1 MSDFVPEG
9 QKTDPG
15 FGGETMNRLELK
27 RLIVIFFLVLGII
40 NLVFFSRAESSEQ
53 TSLSPYFF
61 IEGGDSS
68 LEHFPLKDTQV
79 DVSISGVIAA
89 VTVRQ
94 VYSNMGGVP
103 INGKYIFP
111 GSTRAAVHGMKMT
124 IGERVIRAKI
134 KEKEQARKAFEAAKQ
149 EGKNASLLEQQRPN
163 VFSMEVANVMPG
175 DTIEIELNYTEL
187 LVPEDGTYQFVYP
200 TVVGPRYTSLTSAQA
215 TPSERWVQNPYLK
228 EGTAPRTD
236 FSIEVALAAGMPIQE
251 ISSRSHD
258 IDVAFG
264 DESQAHIGLTKQ
276 DGFAGDR
283 DFILDYR
290 LSGRQISSGLILQQ
304 GKDENFFLLMT
315 QPPKRVEPDTIPP
328 REYLFVIDVSGSMSG
343 YPLDTAKRLVK
354 DLIGG
359 MRSTDSFNVLFFASD
374 SKVLSE
380 TPVPATPPNIS
391 RAVAMIGHSRGGGG
405 TELKKAMQRAMN
417 LPKQEGVSRTMV
429 VITDGYIHAER
440 EVFELIQQN
449 LNHTNV
455 FAFGIG
461 SSVNR
466 YLIEGMAK
474 AGQGE
479 PFAVTKADEAKGA
492 AEKFGRYISQPV
504 LTDIEVAFQGL
515 DTYDVEPSVVPD
527 LFAERP
533 IIVMGKWR
541 GEPTGLVT
549 VSGNSG
555 SGRYERKI
563 PAGGAV
569 INDHEGALH
578 YLWARTR
585 ISRISDFKARQ
596 DSNEQHR
603 EEIVTLGLKYNLLTQ
618 FTSFIAIDE
627 IVRNPNLDSKDVK
640 QPLPLPKNVSNLA
653 VGGGVKRV
661 PEPGL
666 LLLAAMVLLSMLL
679 PRLRRKRY

>member
-1 MSDFVPEG
+1 M
-9 QKTDPG
+9 K
-15 FGGETMNRLELK
+15 RLEIK
-27 RLIVIFFLVLGII
+27 RLVVIFFLVLGII

-53 TSLSPYFF
+53 GSLSPYFF

-68 LEHFPLKDTQV
+68 LEHFPLKDTRV
-79 DVSISGVIAA
+79 EVSISGVIAA

-103 INGKYIFP
+103 INGTYIFP

-134 KEKEQARKAFEAAKQ
+134 KEKQQARKAFEAAKQ
-149 EGKNASLLEQQRPN
+149 QGKNASLLEQQRPN

-175 DTIEIELNYTEL
+175 DTIEIELSYTEL
-187 LVPEDGTYQFVYP
+187 LVPEDGTYRFVYP
-200 TVVGPRYTSLTSAQA
+200 TVVGPRYTSLRSEEAPA
-215 TPSERWVQNPYLK
+215 SERWVQNPYLK
-228 EGTAPRTD
+228 QGSAPRTE
-236 FSIEVALAAGMPIQE
+236 FSIDVSLAAGMPIQE
-251 ISSRSHD
+251 ISSKSHD

-264 DESQAHIGLTKQ
+264 DESRARVSLTTQ

-290 LSGRQISSGLILQQ
+290 LSGRQISSGLILQR
-304 GKDENFFLLMT
+304 GEDENFFLLMT
-315 QPPKRVEPDTIPP
+315 QPPKRVEPDTIPA

-359 MRSTDSFNVLFFASD
+359 MRSTDSFNVLFFAGGSE
-374 SKVLSE
+374 VLSE
-380 TPVPATPPNIS
+380 TPVPATQANIS
-391 RAVAMIGHSRGGGG
+391 QAVAMIERSRGGGG

-417 LPKQEGVSRTMV
+417 LPAQEGVSRTMV
-429 VITDGYIHAER
+429 VITDGYIHAEQ
-440 EVFELIQQN
+440 EVFELVQQN
-449 LNHTNV
+449 LTHTNV

-479 PFAVTKADEAKGA
+479 PFVVTQADEARPA
-492 AEKFGRYISQPV
+492 ADRFSRYISQPV

-515 DTYDVEPSVVPD
+515 DTYDVEPPVVPD

-533 IIVMGKWR
+533 IIMMGKWR
-541 GEPTGLVT
+541 GEPVGLVS

-555 SGRYERKI
+555 AGRYEKKI
-563 PAGGAV
+563 PAGGG
-569 INDHEGALH
+569 ITNGHDGALH

-596 DSNEQHR
+596 DRNEQNR
-603 EEIVTLGLKYNLLTQ
+603 EEIVSLGLKYNLLTR

-627 IVRNPNLDSKDVK
+627 IVRNPNQDSTEVK

-666 LLLAAMVLLSMLL
+666 LLPAAMVLLSMLL
-679 PRLRRKRY
+679 PRLRRRRR

>member
-1 MSDFVPEG
+1 M
-9 QKTDPG
+9 
-15 FGGETMNRLELK
+15 K
-27 RLIVIFFLVLGII
+27 RLVVIFFLVLGII
-40 NLVFFSRAESSEQ
+40 NLVFFSRVESSEKS
-53 TSLSPYFF
+53 SLSPYFF

-68 LEHFPLKDTQV
+68 LEHFPLKDTRV
-79 DVSISGVIAA
+79 EVSISGVIAA

-124 IGERVIRAKI
+124 IGERVIRARI
-134 KEKEQARKAFEAAKQ
+134 KEKDQARKAFKAAKQ
-149 EGKNASLLEQQRPN
+149 QGKNASLLEQQRPN

-175 DTIEIELNYTEL
+175 DTIEIELSYTEL
-187 LVPEDGTYQFVYP
+187 LVPQNGTYQFVYP
-200 TVVGPRYTSLTSAQA
+200 TVVGPRYTSQTSEQPPA
-215 TPSERWVQNPYLK
+215 SERWVQNPYLK
-228 EGTAPRTD
+228 KGSAPRTD
-236 FSIEVALAAGMPIQE
+236 FSIDVSLAAGMPIQE

-258 IDVAFG
+258 IDIAFG
-264 DESQAHIGLTKQ
+264 DQSRAQVSLTTQ

-304 GKDENFFLLMT
+304 GEDENFFLLMT
-315 QPPKRVEPDTIPP
+315 QPPRQVEPHTIPT

-343 YPLDTAKRLVK
+343 YPLDSAKRLVK

-359 MRSTDSFNVLFFASD
+359 MRSTDSFNVLFFAGD

-380 TPVPATPPNIS
+380 TPIPAAQANID
-391 RAVAMIGHSRGGGG
+391 RAVAMIEHSRGGGG
-405 TELKKAMQRAMN
+405 TELKKAMNRAMN

-429 VITDGYIHAER
+429 VITDGYIRAEQ

-479 PFAVTKADEAKGA
+479 PFVVTKADEAQAA
-492 AEKFGRYISQPV
+492 AERFGRYISQPV
-504 LTDIEVAFQGL
+504 LTDIEVTFPGL
-515 DTYDVEPSVVPD
+515 DTYDVEPPVVPD
-527 LFAERP
+527 LFAQRP

-541 GEPTGLVT
+541 GEPAGLVR

-555 SGRYERKI
+555 EGRYERKI
-563 PAGGAV
+563 PVGGAV
-569 INDHEGALH
+569 TSGHDGSLH

-585 ISRISDFKARQ
+585 ISRIADFKARQ
-596 DSNEQHR
+596 DSNEQNR
-603 EEIVTLGLKYNLLTQ
+603 EEIVALGLKYNLLTR

-627 IVRNPNLDSKDVK
+627 IVRNPNLDSKNVK
-640 QPLPLPKNVSNLA
+640 QPLPLPRNVSNLA
-653 VGGGVKRV
+653 VGGGVRRV
-661 PEPGL
+661 PEPEL
-666 LLLAAMVLLSMLL
+666 YLLAVLVLLSMVL
-679 PRLRRKRY
+679 PRLRRNKALSVE

>member
-1 MSDFVPEG
+1 M
-9 QKTDPG
+9 K
-15 FGGETMNRLELK
+15 RLEVK
-27 RLIVIFFLVLGII
+27 RLVVIFFLVLGII
-40 NLVFFSRAESSEQ
+40 NLVFFSRAESSEEI
-53 TSLSPYFF
+53 SLSPYFF
-61 IEGGDSS
+61 IEGGESS
-68 LEHFPLKDTQV
+68 LEHFPLKDTRV
-79 DVSISGVIAA
+79 EVSISGVIAA

-103 INGKYIFP
+103 INGTYIFP

-124 IGERVIRAKI
+124 IGERVIHAKI

-149 EGKNASLLEQQRPN
+149 QGKNASLLEQQRPN

-175 DTIEIELNYTEL
+175 DTIEIELSYTEL

-200 TVVGPRYTSLTSAQA
+200 TVVGPRYTSLTSEQA
-215 TPSERWVQNPYLK
+215 PASERWVQNPYLRK
-228 EGTAPRTD
+228 GSAPRTD
-236 FSIEVALAAGMPIQE
+236 FSIDVSLAAGMPIQE
-251 ISSRSHD
+251 ISSPSHD

-264 DESQAHIGLTKQ
+264 DETKALVALTKQ

-304 GKDENFFLLMT
+304 GEDEHFFLLMT
-315 QPPKRVEPDTIPP
+315 QPPKRVEPETIPA

-354 DLIGG
+354 NLIGG
-359 MRSTDSFNVLFFASD
+359 MRATDSFNVLFFAGD

-380 TPVPATPPNIS
+380 TPVPATRANIN
-391 RAVAMIGHSRGGGG
+391 RAAAMIEHSRGGGG
-405 TELKKAMQRAMN
+405 TELKKAMLRAMN
-417 LPKQEGVSRTMV
+417 LPTQEGVSRTMV
-429 VITDGYIHAER
+429 VITDGYIHAEQ

-479 PFAVTKADEAKGA
+479 PFVVTQADEATTV
-492 AEKFGRYISQPV
+492 AEKFSSYVSQPV
-504 LTDIEVAFQGL
+504 LTDIEVTFQGL
-515 DTYDVEPSVVPD
+515 DTYDVEPPVVPD

-541 GEPTGLVT
+541 GEPAGLVT

-555 SGRYERKI
+555 EGPYERKI
-563 PAGGAV
+563 PTGGAV
-569 INDHEGALH
+569 ANGHEGALH

-585 ISRISDFKARQ
+585 ISRISDFKTRR
-596 DSNEQHR
+596 DNNEQNR
-603 EEIVTLGLKYNLLTQ
+603 EEIVALGLKYNLLTR
-618 FTSFIAIDE
+618 FTSFIAVDE
-627 IVRNPNLDSKDVK
+627 IVRNPNRDSRDVK

-679 PRLRRKRY
+679 PRLRRMRN